1 MKWLNVRLV
10 NDEKDF
16 LKYTSRPTHITH
28 KIFSKN
34 SAAVHEIKPVLTLNK
49 PIYVGFAVLELSKWL
64 MYDFHCSFIKKQFD
78 AELLFTDTD
87 SRTYEIES
95 KDVYEE
101 FFKYKHLFDLSNYP
115 KDSKFFD
122 QANKKVVR
130 KKKDKSKGKIIYEF
144 VQWKSKMY
152 SMLLDDRKESD
163 MAKGVNI
170 VTEFNEFKDTLFN
183 KKIIRYNM
191 RKI

>member
-1 MKWLNVRLV
+1 M
-10 NDEKDF
+10 
-16 LKYTSRPTHITH
+16 
-28 KIFSKN
+28 
-34 SAAVHEIKPVLTLNK
+34 
-49 PIYVGFAVLELSKWL
+49 
-64 MYDFHCSFIKKQFD
+64 
-78 AELLFTDTD
+78 
-87 SRTYEIES
+87 
-95 KDVYEE
+95 
-101 FFKYKHLFDLSNYP
+101 FDLSNYQ

-170 VTEFNEFKDTLFN
+170 VTEFNEFKDTSFN